1 MVQLVYYSFNL
12 HAIPGNQLAL
22 IFVVGIWKI
31 GDQTTFFLKSRT
43 KELGG
48 LGVKHLPLLYTTDSD
63 LFLSWPFSD
72 LLVKGKILKKCLIN
86 MCT

>member
-1 MVQLVYYSFNL
+1 MVQLVYYSFTL
-12 HAIPGNQLAL
+12 HAIPSNQLAL
-22 IFVVGIWKI
+22 TFVVGIWKI

-48 LGVKHLPLLYTTDSD
+48 LEVKHLLLIYTTDSD
-63 LFLSWPFSD
+63 LFQSGLFSD